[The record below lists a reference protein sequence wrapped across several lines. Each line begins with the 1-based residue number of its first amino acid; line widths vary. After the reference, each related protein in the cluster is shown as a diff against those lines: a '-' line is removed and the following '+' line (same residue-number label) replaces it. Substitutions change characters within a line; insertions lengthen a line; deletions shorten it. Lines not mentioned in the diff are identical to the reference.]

1 MLMRGHKQQRE
12 STRASF
18 GTCSGL
24 IQLYVPVSCL
34 TGLFSCDMHGAHAT
48 FMRIQSIICSS
59 TSVALHTLYA
69 CAQCAAFAH
78 LGKAQV
84 NQLGN
89 AVKQHNVVGLQ
100 VAVSVPENWFYEIG
114 QGQRDVFW

>member
-1 MLMRGHKQQRE
+1 M
-12 STRASF
+12 
-18 GTCSGL
+18 
-24 IQLYVPVSCL
+24 
-34 TGLFSCDMHGAHAT
+34 HAT
-48 FMRIQSIICSS
+48 FMRMKSIICSS